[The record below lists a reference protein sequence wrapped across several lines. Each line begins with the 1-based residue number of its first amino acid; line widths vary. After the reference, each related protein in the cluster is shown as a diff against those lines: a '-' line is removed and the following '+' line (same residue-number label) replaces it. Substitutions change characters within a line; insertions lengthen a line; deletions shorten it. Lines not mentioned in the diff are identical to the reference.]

1 MRFMNYSLTNFNLS
15 VLVCNKQH
23 VSVGLNFN
31 VIDRGNVSFLCMF
44 YKTVFNFFSRFSCA
58 EVSDYLLKIWASPG
72 YATNST
78 YHYCWCILDLLRI
91 CTRNNSSIPNNV
103 ESFPYCILSILYP
116 GTVVIREFLYLWRSS
131 HRTDLRIFELY

>member
-1 MRFMNYSLTNFNLS
+1 MKSKRDRSVMILKENRRNKLIRFMNYSLTNFNLS

-44 YKTVFNFFSRFSCA
+44 YKSVFNFFSRFSCT

-91 CTRNNSSIPNNV
+91 CTRNDSSIPITWNLFHIV
-103 ESFPYCILSILYP
+103 SFRFCIQVP
-116 GTVVIREFLYLWRSS
+116 W
-131 HRTDLRIFELY
+131 